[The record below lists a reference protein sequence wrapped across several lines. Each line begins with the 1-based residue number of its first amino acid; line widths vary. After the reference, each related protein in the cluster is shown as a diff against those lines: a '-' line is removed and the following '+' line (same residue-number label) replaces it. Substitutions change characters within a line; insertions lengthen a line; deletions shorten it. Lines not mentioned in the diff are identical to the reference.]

1 MADNAVYFREQATR
15 CQRLAW
21 CCSDDKT
28 AESLR
33 QTAEDYIKKAQEL
46 EGGENDNM
54 ITVQPIKG

>member
-1 MADNAVYFREQATR
+1 MADTAVYFRQQAAR

-21 CCSDDKT
+21 CCPDDKAT
-28 AESLR
+28 ESFR
-33 QTAEDYIKKAQEL
+33 QMAEDYIKKAQEL